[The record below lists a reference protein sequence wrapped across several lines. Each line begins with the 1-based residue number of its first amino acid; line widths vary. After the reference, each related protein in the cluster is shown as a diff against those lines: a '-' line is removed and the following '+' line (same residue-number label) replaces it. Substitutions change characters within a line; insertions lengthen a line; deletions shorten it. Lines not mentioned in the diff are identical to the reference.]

1 MADPTKDKTW
11 EFDLNNLV
19 IASTASFNQAYRS
32 ASQRLFSIKE
42 ILVNNGNTTFTT
54 PWVVQESSD
63 GATAGGIGYGV
74 GPNDKWLAYTNLDWR
89 QDTAP
94 GDGFSWIVL
103 RQTGISAK
111 FELLIGCEQD
121 GTGNDGKQIIVYV
134 AQAGFRLS
142 DGGTD
147 GTTTA
152 RPTATDER
160 RLRNYNE
167 YWGSGPVNNAY
178 TGQHHV
184 WMSTD
189 GECTRIA
196 IFISN
201 VITGYWTFE
210 KPKNPTTG
218 WTDPYFA
225 VIRGES
231 NTSVSQ
237 ATYTM
242 YYDNARMLG
251 KYSGVDTA
259 MFLTGEGTINDA
271 LGEATNPGFTTPVG
285 LQAPNQ
291 LDGTYTACEMGIA
304 SQTATFQGHHGNV
317 FDMWWGFSLTQTGRY
332 YPEGGTKAFVQ
343 IDDFIMPWDGSTL
356 IRTR

>member
-11 EFDLNNLV
+11 EFDLNNQVLPNTSQSGNAM
-19 IASTASFNQAYRS
+19 ISTQS
-32 ASQRLFSIKE
+32 RLFSIKE
-42 ILVNNGNTTFTT
+42 ILINNGATTFTK
-54 PWVVQESSD
+54 PWIVQESSD
-63 GATAGGIGYGV
+63 SVTAGGTAYGSA
-74 GPNDKWLAYTNLDWR
+74 PNDKWLERTNLVWR
-89 QDTAP
+89 QD
-94 GDGFSWIVL
+94 GSGSIFSWIVL
-103 RQTGISAK
+103 RQTGISTK
-111 FELLIGCEQD
+111 FELLIVCEQD
-121 GTGNDGKQIIVYV
+121 NNSYDGKEIIVYV
-134 AQAGFRLS
+134 AQNGFRLA

-152 RPTATDER
+152 RPSATDER

-167 YWGSGPVNNAY
+167 YWGSGAVNTAY
-178 TGQHHV
+178 TSQHHV
-184 WMSTD
+184 WMSSD

-196 IFISN
+196 IFIAN
-201 VITGYWTFE
+201 VVTGFWAFE

-231 NTSVSQ
+231 NVGISN

-251 KYSGVDTA
+251 KYSGADTT

-285 LQAPNQ
+285 LQTPNQ